1 MFLKSKNKNIKIIGA
16 QPKEGSRIPGI
27 RRWKK
32 GYEPEIRK
40 NAIIDEIIDI
50 SQSDAEATA
59 VNLAKED
66 GIFCGISAAA
76 NIFLARN
83 IATTTVDN
91 SIIVTIL
98 CDRGDRYLSKL

>member
-1 MFLKSKNKNIKIIGA
+1 M
-16 QPKEGSRIPGI
+16 
-27 RRWKK
+27 
-32 GYEPEIRK
+32 
-40 NAIIDEIIDI
+40 
-50 SQSDAEATA
+50 
-59 VNLAKED
+59 NLAKED

-83 IATTTVDN
+83 IATELNN